1 MWSIIFV
8 DMRIDFSGIK
18 RSTVLRDKQNRLM
31 EFPNRRDYIELLIQ
45 EGFISS
51 EKDFFERPD
60 LNEAVY
66 LDWLKR
72 GQVGCIFAQLL
83 GRSHN
88 RKGLFL
94 HVADENSDTF
104 LEAKNLAS
112 NIDKVV
118 QEAVGNEE
126 AESLTILLPRVLFI
140 EGFARLNLAL
150 SEIEGWRIEREER
163 WRTLTRVGLRIH
175 LGDSVWAEVLGLA
188 PYTQY
193 MPPTRLSPVPSLE
206 IRTKLKG

>member
-1 MWSIIFV
+1 
-8 DMRIDFSGIK
+8 
-18 RSTVLRDKQNRLM
+18 
-31 EFPNRRDYIELLIQ
+31 
-45 EGFISS
+45 
-51 EKDFFERPD
+51 
-60 LNEAVY
+60 
-66 LDWLKR
+66 
-72 GQVGCIFAQLL
+72 
-83 GRSHN
+83 
-88 RKGLFL
+88 
-94 HVADENSDTF
+94 
-104 LEAKNLAS
+104 
-112 NIDKVV
+112 VV

-206 IRTKLKG
+206 IRTKLKGARRSKVNPRRKAAHLDALPTDAFLTAKEHRVRFKELTPSLRLRMLGAVDDKRAKARVTFTVPTVIWQALKSQL